1 MKYRVVEDHRNA
13 LVVRDDQGQ
22 DIQAKLSS
30 QFLKLDPL
38 EKPIVGD
45 WVTGRM
51 QPGQWLF
58 VENVVDR
65 KSLLKRKAAG
75 GQGYQ
80 SLGANLD
87 ALLIACSLNDDFNLN
102 RIERYISMSL
112 NCQIRPVV
120 LLTKLDLVEN
130 PEEFK
135 TKVQTRF
142 PDIQVFV
149 ISSFESKSLNQLAEV
164 FKPLCTVGIVGS
176 SGVGKSTLVNALMNE
191 KVLETQSVRVSDSRG
206 RHTTTSRSIHHLPS
220 GAWILDTPGLRSLS
234 FETDLG
240 SDLFDDI
247 ENFVKGCKFS
257 DCKHDTEPGCRV
269 RKAVELGE
277 LTVESFENYKK
288 YLAENSYIERKSNKQ
303 LASIEKKKSKTVSKA
318 IKKIKKEK

>member
-1 MKYRVVEDHRNA
+1 MVEDHRNA

-120 LLTKLDLVEN
+120 LLTKLDLVTN

-135 TKVQTRF
+135 IKVLTRF
-142 PDIQVFV
+142 PETQVHV
-149 ISSFESKSLNQLAEV
+149 ISSFDGKSLEQLNII
-164 FKPLCTVGIVGS
+164 FQPHCTIGIVGS

-191 KVLETQSVRVSDSRG
+191 KVLETQSVRESDSRG

-240 SDLFDDI
+240 IDLFDDI

-277 LTVESFENYKK
+277 LTEDSFDNYKK
-288 YLAENSYIERKSNKQ
+288 YLAENSYIERKSKKQ
-303 LASIEKKKSKTVSKA
+303 LAAIEKKKSKA
-318 IKKIKKEK
+318 IKKIK

>member
-13 LVVRDDQGQ
+13 LVVRDDQGL

-51 QPGQWLF
+51 QPGEWLF

-120 LLTKLDLVEN
+120 LLTKLDLVAH

-135 TKVQTRF
+135 TKVLIRF
-142 PDIQVFV
+142 PEVQVHV
-149 ISSFESKSLNQLAEV
+149 ISSFDEKSLEQLSDL
-164 FKPLCTVGIVGS
+164 FLPHFTIGIVGS
-176 SGVGKSTLVNALMNE
+176 SGVGKSTLVNALMNK
-191 KVLETQSVRVSDSRG
+191 KVLETQSVRESDSRG

-247 ENFVKGCKFS
+247 ENFVKLCKFS

-269 RKAVELGE
+269 RQAVELGE
-277 LTVESFENYKK
+277 LTEESFDNYKK

-303 LASIEKKKSKTVSKA
+303 LAAIERKKSKVISKV
-318 IKKIKKEK
+318 IKKIKKER